1 MAKTPS
7 RMDLDA
13 LSPIAWVQEERRRQY
28 EARGDQD
35 HNPLKWLAVLA
46 EEFGEVAKA
55 LEDGHEGKHDH
66 PTYTNQLEYELIQV
80 AAVAVAWVEAIRRGN
95 DSSLFP
101 WCGCEECPMEKNSE
115 EAAI

>member
-7 RMDLDA
+7 RMELDC
-13 LSPIAWVQEERRRQY
+13 LSPVAWVLEERRRQY
-28 EARGDQD
+28 AARGDQD
-35 HNPLKWLAVLA
+35 HNPLKWLAILA

-55 LEDGHEGKHDH
+55 LEHGHEGK
-66 PTYTNQLEYELIQV
+66 YTHEVYRNELEYELIQV

-101 WCGCEECPMEKNSE
+101 WCGCEECPLEKKQQE
-115 EAAI
+115 LPL

>member
-7 RMDLDA
+7 RIDLDA
-13 LSPIAWVQEERRRQY
+13 MTPIKWVEEERRRQFA
-28 EARGDQD
+28 ARGNQD

-46 EEFGEVAKA
+46 EEFGEVAHA
-55 LEDGHEGKHDH
+55 LEDGHEGKVEHAE
-66 PTYTNQLEYELIQV
+66 YSRQLEYELIQV

-101 WCGCEECPMEKNSE
+101 WCGCEECPLEDRP
-115 EAAI
+115 EAVLP